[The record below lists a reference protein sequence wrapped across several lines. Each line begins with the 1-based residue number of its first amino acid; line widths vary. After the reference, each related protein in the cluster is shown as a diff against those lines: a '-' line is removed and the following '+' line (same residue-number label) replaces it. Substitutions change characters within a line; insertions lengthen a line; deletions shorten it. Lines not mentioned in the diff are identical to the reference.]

1 MESSVRSESV
11 IIKLGKAQYD
21 QGIDDAYNEGIN
33 QYNNGLN
40 QYNVGIE
47 QYNQSVVQLQYLIE
61 NNLITPEDAAIMQ
74 EKLNETK
81 IQTGCN

>member
-1 MESSVRSESV
+1 M
-11 IIKLGKAQYD
+11 
-21 QGIDDAYNEGIN
+21 
-33 QYNNGLN
+33 
-40 QYNVGIE
+40 GIE

-81 IQTGCN
+81 IQLDATKKTLDASKLELDNNGVIFA

>member
-1 MESSVRSESV
+1 M
-11 IIKLGKAQYD
+11 
-21 QGIDDAYNEGIN
+21 
-33 QYNNGLN
+33 
-40 QYNVGIE
+40 GIE

-81 IQTGCN
+81 IQLDATKKLWMRASWNWTIMVLFWLLQLIN

>member
-1 MESSVRSESV
+1 M
-11 IIKLGKAQYD
+11 
-21 QGIDDAYNEGIN
+21 
-33 QYNNGLN
+33 
-40 QYNVGIE
+40 GIE

-81 IQTGCN
+81 NSTGCN

>member
-1 MESSVRSESV
+1 M
-11 IIKLGKAQYD
+11 
-21 QGIDDAYNEGIN
+21 
-33 QYNNGLN
+33 
-40 QYNVGIE
+40 GIE

-81 IQTGCN
+81 IQLDATKKNFGCEQAGIGQ